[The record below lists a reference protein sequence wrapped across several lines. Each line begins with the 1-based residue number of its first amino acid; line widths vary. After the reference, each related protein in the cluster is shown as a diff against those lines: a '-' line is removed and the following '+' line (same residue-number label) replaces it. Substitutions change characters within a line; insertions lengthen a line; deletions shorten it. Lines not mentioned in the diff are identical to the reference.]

1 MDMTFHEDNF
11 FYVDYALQG
20 GENKVQH
27 RDVNLFYISNVKLC
41 CDDHSAGSKPI
52 LNMDISPLDNTM
64 SSDHTQ
70 LAQSSPHVQHDSL
83 EVSLILFLIIHI

>member
-11 FYVDYALQG
+11 FMLIMHFRGD
-20 GENKVQH
+20 ENKVQH